1 MECSICGA
9 SELVRPIFRA
19 LSPTGIVL
27 VCENCAQEQGYPL
40 VKKPEVKKE
49 ELEKRDSVY
58 ETMVRLSGVK
68 RKEPERFELIG
79 QERKIKEVVSKNYEK
94 KLKQETIS
102 LAPRPDLVDNFHWI
116 IMRVRRVKGLTQG
129 QLADRIGETES
140 AIKMAE
146 QGIIPQGYELLNKL
160 ERFLGVRL
168 VKDNVIHP
176 ETSPFQKT
184 QLDLSNS
191 NIVPTK
197 QLPKTVPEARKTE
210 PAKITYPKSGIINF
224 DKKILDTLTIDDLK
238 RIKMEKE
245 KGSKSEEEK

>member
-9 SELVRPIFRA
+9 SEIVRPIFRA

-27 VCENCAQEQGYPL
+27 VCEHCALEQGYPL

-49 ELEKRDSVY
+49 DLEKRDSVY

-79 QERKIKEVVSKNYEK
+79 QERKIKEAVNKNYEK
-94 KLKQETIS
+94 KIKQETVS
-102 LAPRPDLVDNFHWI
+102 LSPRPDLVDNFHWI

-129 QLADRIGETES
+129 QLADRIQES
-140 AIKMAE
+140 ESTIKMAE

-168 VKDNVIHP
+168 VKDKAITS
-176 ETSPFQKT
+176 ETSSQKT
-184 QLDLSNS
+184 QINQMNLSNS

-197 QLPKTVPEARKTE
+197 QLSKTVPEARKTE
-210 PAKITYPKSGIINF
+210 PAKFVFPMLKYGI
-224 DKKILDTLTIDDLK
+224 LP
-238 RIKMEKE
+238 
-245 KGSKSEEEK
+245 